1 MAKATQKYSDF
12 VQEIIDG
19 KHDDE
24 LEQIQSVAAWRMKN
38 LWRKGMPVRLKGTK
52 NADLEGQVGVIL
64 RVNQKTVGVGVGK
77 ATTDQWGTT
86 YDGGEYNVP
95 PRMLEAIRR

>member
-1 MAKATQKYSDF
+1 MAKQKYSDF

-24 LEQIQSVAAWRMKN
+24 LEAIQSVAAWRFKN

-52 NADLEGQVGVIL
+52 SPVLEGKTGVIV
-64 RVNQKTVGVGVGK
+64 RVNQKTATVGVGK

-95 PRMLEAIRR
+95 PRMLEKVTA